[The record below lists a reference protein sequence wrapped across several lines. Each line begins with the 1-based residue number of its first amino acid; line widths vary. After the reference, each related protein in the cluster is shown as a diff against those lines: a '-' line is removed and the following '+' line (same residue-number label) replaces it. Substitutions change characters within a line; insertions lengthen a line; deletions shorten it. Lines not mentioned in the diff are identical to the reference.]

1 MRAWRSVAVFPI
13 PPLRGLTK
21 IPHLTELLGAD
32 KIVVRPL
39 FRTVDIDAVVGWG
52 EKRNTQLARAWA
64 ELFGVPY
71 FRAEDGFVRSVGLGV
86 NGDAPLSIVLDDL
99 GIYYDA
105 RGPSR
110 LEAMIGEDPDPALV
124 TRAKAAIERIVVGG
138 LSKYNDAPPGEID
151 FGDPVADDGTPARR
165 TKRVLVIDQT
175 SGDLAIGYGLAD
187 ASSFQRMLATAIEE
201 HPDAE
206 IVVKTHPDVLAGK
219 KRGYLEAPA
228 GSNVRLWAQNATP
241 AALWKHFDHVYVV
254 SSLLGFEALLAG
266 KQVTT
271 FGVPWYAGWGL
282 TDDRA
287 TGDAAKQA
295 FGRRRV
301 KRTKEQLVAAAYLRY
316 ARYIDPDTGS
326 TCELERVLEHLEL
339 QRAMFARNVGRIF
352 CFGFRFWK
360 HANIRAYLRSPG
372 NQIIFASDAADA
384 TRHGFNAS
392 CRALVWGQRETA
404 EVRELA
410 AKNNVTLWRMEDG
423 FLRSVGLG
431 SDLVEPASLVVD
443 RNGIYYDPSKPSEL
457 EEILSTAKFTTDE
470 LSRAAKLREH
480 IVATRISKY
489 NVGGDRPLDVPKG
502 RRVILCPGQVEDDA
516 SIVLGCKDVRTNL
529 GLLEAARKAVP
540 DAFIIFKPH
549 PDVLSGNRIGSV
561 DPEAAKRLCDH
572 IEEDATLAACLDV
585 ADEVHTMTSLVGF
598 EGLIR
603 GKRVVVHGQPFYGGW
618 GLTHDHNPLARRT
631 RKRTLDELCAATLLR
646 YPRYLNRST
655 NRFTSPEVVI
665 EQLRAELEHAGAAKA
680 IKLTW
685 PRRQA
690 RKLVQIYRG
699 VRG

>member
-1 MRAWRSVAVFPI
+1 MTKAWRTVAVFPI

-21 IPHLTELLGAD
+21 IPHLTELLGAQ

-39 FRTVDIDAVVGWG
+39 YRTVDIDAVVGWG

-86 NGDAPLSIVLDDL
+86 NGDPPLSIVLDDL

-110 LEAMIGEDPDPALV
+110 LEKLIAEEPDPALV
-124 TRAKAAIERIVVGG
+124 VRAKAAIQRIVVGG
-138 LSKYNDAPPGEID
+138 LSKYNDAPPGDID
-151 FGDPVADDGTPARR
+151 VGEPHDEGGPSRK

-175 SGDLAIGYGLAD
+175 FGDLAIGYGLAD
-187 ASSFQRMLATAIEE
+187 ASSFQRMLETAIEE

-266 KQVTT
+266 KPVTV

-295 FGRRRV
+295 FARRRV
-301 KRTKEQLVAAAYLRY
+301 KRTIHQLVATAYLQY
-316 ARYIDPDTGS
+316 ARYIDPDSGAP
-326 TCELERVLEHLEL
+326 CELERVLDHLEL

-372 NQIIFASDAADA
+372 NQIVFASDAADA
-384 TRHGFNAS
+384 MRHGFNAS

-410 AKNNVTLWRMEDG
+410 ATNNVTLWRMEDG

-457 EEILSTAKFTTDE
+457 EDILMTATFTPDE
-470 LSRAAKLREH
+470 LARAARLREH

-489 NVGGDRPLDVPKG
+489 NVGGDQALAVPKG

-549 PDVLSGNRIGSV
+549 PDVLSGNRVGAV
-561 DPEAAKRLCDH
+561 DPVAARKLCDH
-572 IEEDATLAACLDV
+572 IEEEATLAACLDV

-631 RKRTLDELCAATLLR
+631 RKRSLDELCAATLLR

-655 NRFTSPEVVI
+655 DRFTTPEVVI
-665 EQLRAELEHAGAAKA
+665 EQLRAELLHGGAARA

>member
-1 MRAWRSVAVFPI
+1 MKPWRTVAVFPI

-21 IPHLTELLGAD
+21 IPNLTSLLGAQ

-39 FRTVDIDAVVGWG
+39 FRTTDIDAVVGWG

-86 NGDAPLSIVLDDL
+86 NGDPPLSIVLDDL

-110 LEAMIGEDPDPALV
+110 LEVLIGDEPDPALV
-124 TRAKAAIERIVVGG
+124 ARAHGAIERIVAGG

-151 FGDPVADDGTPARR
+151 LGPAR
-165 TKRVLVIDQT
+165 KRVLVIDQT
-175 SGDLAIGYGLAD
+175 FGDLAIACGLAD
-187 ASSFQRMLATAIEE
+187 DSSFQRMLDTAIRE

-228 GSNVRLWAQNATP
+228 GANVRLWAQNATP
-241 AALWKHFDHVYVV
+241 AALWPHFDHVYVV

-266 KQVTT
+266 KPVTT
-271 FGVPWYAGWGL
+271 FGVPWYAGWGV

-287 TGDAAKQA
+287 TGEAAQA
-295 FGRRRV
+295 AFARRRAR
-301 KRTKEQLVAAAYLRY
+301 RTRQELVAAAYLQY
-316 ARYIDPDTGS
+316 ARYVDPDTGAP
-326 TCELERVLEHLEL
+326 CELERVLEHLEL
-339 QRAMFARNVGRIF
+339 QRAMFARNTGRIF

-372 NQIIFASDAADA
+372 NQITFASDARDA
-384 TRHGFNAS
+384 ERHGFGPS

-404 EVRELA
+404 DVRELA
-410 AKNNVTLWRMEDG
+410 NRNQVTLWRMEDG

-443 RNGIYYDPSKPSEL
+443 RSGIYYDPSRPSEL
-457 EEILSTAKFTTDE
+457 EDILQTATFTAAE
-470 LSRAAKLREH
+470 LERAAKLREH

-489 NVGGDRPLDVPKG
+489 NVGGDRAIAVPPG

-529 GLLEAARKAVP
+529 GLLEAARAAVP

-549 PDVLSGNRIGSV
+549 PDVLSGNRVGAV
-561 DPEAAKRLCDH
+561 DPAAARRLCDH
-572 IEEDATLAACLDV
+572 IEEEATLAACLDV

-598 EGLIR
+598 EGLLR

-631 RKRTLDELCAATLLR
+631 AKRTLDELCAATLLR
-646 YPRYLNRST
+646 YPRYLNRT
-655 NRFTSPEVVI
+655 TGRFTTPEVVI
-665 EQLRAELEHAGAAKA
+665 EQLRAEIAAAGSERA
-680 IKLTW
+680 IKLAW
-685 PRRQA
+685 SRRQA

>member
-1 MRAWRSVAVFPI
+1 MSATNGHRWRSVALFPI
-13 PPLRGLTK
+13 PPMRGISGIPNLVALLDAEK
-21 IPHLTELLGAD
+21 IA
-32 KIVVRPL
+32 VRPL
-39 FRTVDIDAVVGWG
+39 FRTADIDAVVGWG
-52 EKRNTQLARAWA
+52 EKRNTHLARAWA

-71 FRAEDGFVRSVGLGV
+71 WRAEDGFVRSVGLGV
-86 NGDAPLSIVLDDL
+86 NGDPPLSIVLDDL

-105 RGPSR
+105 RKPSR
-110 LEAMIGEDPDPALV
+110 LERMIVEGDLDDRALLA
-124 TRAKAAIERIVVGG
+124 RAKIAIDRIVAAGI
-138 LSKYNDAPPGEID
+138 SKYNDAPPGEVD
-151 FGDPVADDGTPARR
+151 LGPKR
-165 TKRVLVIDQT
+165 KRVLVVDQT
-175 SGDLAIGYGLAD
+175 FGDLAIGCGLAD
-187 ASSFQRMLATAIEE
+187 ASSFERMLEAAIRE

-206 IVVKTHPDVLAGK
+206 IIVKTHPDVLAGK

-228 GSNVRLWAQNATP
+228 GSNVRLWAQPATP
-241 AALWKHFDHVYVV
+241 AALLAHVDHVYVV

-266 KQVTT
+266 KRVTC

-287 TGDAAKQA
+287 TGPAAEAA
-295 FGRRRV
+295 FGRRTMR
-301 KRTKEQLVAAAYLRY
+301 RTREQLVAAAYFRY
-316 ARYIDPDTGS
+316 ARYIDPDTGKA
-326 TCELERVLEHLEL
+326 CELERVIDHLEL
-339 QRAMFARNVGRIF
+339 QRAMFARNTGRIF

-372 NQIIFASDAADA
+372 NQITFASSALDAE
-384 TRHGFNAS
+384 RHGFNAS

-404 EVRELA
+404 DVRELA
-410 AKNNVTLWRMEDG
+410 AKNSVTLWRMEDG

-443 RNGIYYDPSKPSEL
+443 RRGIYYDPSQPSEL
-457 EEILSTAKFTTDE
+457 EEILKTVTFSAPE
-470 LSRAAKLREH
+470 LARAARLREH

-489 NVGGDRPLDVPKG
+489 NVGGDHPLEVPKG

-529 GLLEAARKAVP
+529 GLLEAARQAVP

-549 PDVLSGNRIGSV
+549 PDVLSGNRIGAV
-561 DPEAAKRLCDH
+561 DPAAARALCDH

-618 GLTHDHNPLARRT
+618 GLTVDHNPLARRT
-631 RKRTLDELCAATLLR
+631 RKLTLDALCAGTLLR

-655 NRFTSPEVVI
+655 SRFTSPEVVI
-665 EQLRAELEHAGAAKA
+665 EQLRAEREVAGADRA
-680 IKLTW
+680 IKLAW

-690 RKLVQIYRG
+690 RKLVQI
-699 VRG
+699 VRGARG